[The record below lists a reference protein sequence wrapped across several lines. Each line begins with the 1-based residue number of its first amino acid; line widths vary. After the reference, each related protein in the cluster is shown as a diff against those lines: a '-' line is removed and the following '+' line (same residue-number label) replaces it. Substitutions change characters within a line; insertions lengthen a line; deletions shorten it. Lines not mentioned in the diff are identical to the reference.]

1 MQNTKMNRIH
11 DFFHTFGF
19 THPKGIGG
27 KEGIMKYPPEKPTQ
41 NDANKLADS
50 DFLPKIKK
58 DTP

>member
-1 MQNTKMNRIH
+1 MNRIH